1 MKTGGGFAF
10 DEQFCSDAARSTDL
24 FFAGRNRKASKVRAM
39 GQSDG
44 NAERNARM
52 YELWKDGLALAS
64 IAGEFKLPVDTI
76 RLTVGQ
82 MDRIAMWR
90 LIGRDAKGKHLA
102 APPAEHFVD

>member
-1 MKTGGGFAF
+1 
-10 DEQFCSDAARSTDL
+10 
-24 FFAGRNRKASKVRAM
+24 M

-64 IAGEFKLPVDTI
+64 IADEFKLTVETI
-76 RLTVGQ
+76 RLKVGQ

-90 LIGRDAKGKHLA
+90 LIGRDAKGKRLA
-102 APPAEHFVD
+102 SFSFSAPPAG

>member
-1 MKTGGGFAF
+1 
-10 DEQFCSDAARSTDL
+10 
-24 FFAGRNRKASKVRAM
+24 M

-44 NAERNARM
+44 DVERDARI
-52 YELWKDGLALAS
+52 YELWKGGLALAS